1 MASHITLK
9 VEGMNDKT
17 AALEVINS
25 LRKYSGVLEVNVDP
39 ENEKVA
45 VRYDPNNIIAEDLKQ
60 TIEDAGYRVD

>member
-9 VEGMNDKT
+9 VEGMNDKA

-45 VRYDPNNIIAEDLKQ
+45 VKYDPNNIIAEDLKQ